1 MATNG
6 TPAGC
11 GPDVASL
18 YYNLCDL
25 GAAWGVVLEALAAAG
40 VVFSFVLL
48 IALLA
53 SVPFA
58 RDQERRSAVALNAG
72 FLVGTFGLFGLTFAF
87 IVGKDFSTC
96 CSRRFLFGV
105 LFAGC
110 FACLLMQSVRLN
122 VLARR
127 GGGAPRAWVL
137 CLAAAALWLVEVVIN
152 TEWLIITVVRR
163 PPGPPNVTASAAP
176 PCDVA
181 NEDFVMA
188 LIYVMVLILA
198 AAAAAS
204 LAVMAGKH
212 GRWKKDAAFIVLT
225 SVASVGIWVAWI
237 VMYVYGNARRGGPSW
252 DDPTLA
258 IALVANAWA
267 FLLLYTIP
275 DVCGGAGGGGGE
287 DPLSFGEDLYPNR
300 AVGYETILKEQKGQN
315 MFVENKAFSMEEPK
329 QASQPVSPYS
339 GYSGQLRGAVYQPTE
354 LALISKAA
362 GHRPPEVS
370 CDMTIPRAS
379 THSAAGSGSGTPPPH
394 GAEAGSAAHTQ
405 PNGTSVTAQHRA
417 TRC

>member
-11 GPDVASL
+11 GPNVDSL

-25 GAAWGVVLEALAAAG
+25 DAAWGIVLEALAAAG
-40 VVFSFVLL
+40 VVFCFVLF
-48 IALLA
+48 ISLLA

-58 RDQERRSAVALNAG
+58 RDANRRSSTALHAC
-72 FLVGTFGLFGLTFAF
+72 FLVCTFGLFCLTFAF

-96 CSRRFLFGV
+96 ASRRFLFGV

-110 FACLLMQSVRLN
+110 FACLLVQSARLN
-122 VLARR
+122 VLVRR
-127 GGGAPRAWVL
+127 DCGPRAWAL

-163 PPGPPNVTASAAP
+163 PRGPLNTTAQTGGAAAP
-176 PCDVA
+176 CDIA

-188 LIYVMVLILA
+188 LIYVMTLILA
-198 AAAAAS
+198 VVVAS

-212 GRWKKDAAFIVLT
+212 DRWKKDGAFILLT
-225 SVASVGIWVAWI
+225 SAASVGIWVAWI
-237 VMYVYGNARRGGPSW
+237 VMYVYGNEKRGGPTW

-275 DVCGGAGGGGGE
+275 DICGVTGGAE
-287 DPLSFGEDLYPNR
+287 SPQSFGEDLYPNR
-300 AVGYETILKEQKGQN
+300 GVGYETILKEQSSQN

-329 QASQPVSPYS
+329 PAVKPVSPYS
-339 GYSGQLRGAVYQPTE
+339 GYSGQLRGSVYQPTE

-362 GHRPPEVS
+362 AHRPPEVS
-370 CDMTIPRAS
+370 YDMAIPRAS
-379 THSAAGSGSGTPPPH
+379 THSAAGSGSGTPPTH
-394 GAEAGSAAHTQ
+394 AESAAHTQ
-405 PNGTSVTAQHRA
+405 ANGNSGNGLHRTSQW
-417 TRC
+417 